1 MLRFW
6 FFWFSKEKQKI
17 HCVWVWNRPRELKL
31 VFSSLTRCLV
41 SFFPQREKKRN
52 LPHQV
57 VIGRKQKSPF
67 VPSPTNLKPHR
78 YQDLSQLRA
87 FLTNTFGFPRE
98 AKGERKRVVMT
109 LKQTCSWEYP
119 RAQVAFKD
127 SMIHWFL
134 QFTLRIAACCVLHRC
149 TSQEIHR

>member
-1 MLRFW
+1 MFGLFLSPER
-6 FFWFSKEKQKI
+6 
-17 HCVWVWNRPRELKL
+17 
-31 VFSSLTRCLV
+31 
-41 SFFPQREKKRN
+41 KKRN

-87 FLTNTFGFPRE
+87 FLTNTFGFPERE

-127 SMIHWFL
+127 SMIH
-134 QFTLRIAACCVLHRC
+134 
-149 TSQEIHR
+149 